1 MVVISMSR
9 LSNAL
14 NMYMLLQS
22 RRLVKVKDI
31 AEILEVS
38 PRMVKEYKKR
48 FRKGRNLY
56 RS

>member
-38 PRMVKEYKKR
+38 PRMVKEYKK
-48 FRKGRNLY
+48 KI
-56 RS
+56 

>member
-1 MVVISMSR
+1 MSR

-22 RRLVKVKDI
+22 RQLIQVKEI

-38 PRMVKEYKKR
+38 PRMVKEYKE
-48 FRKGRNLY
+48 NLY
-56 RS
+56 QMEFYTPADI